1 MNELSAIPV
10 STDYLHIVKMLMDK
24 CGVRPHI
31 YENAGAWADDS
42 SAQHKDLTA
51 RMIKR
56 EGMPTPAQDAT
67 EEHCMLLVGPL
78 HEILSQKL
86 PEFVN
91 QVHPGL
97 PVVAACDSPRLAD
110 VVSAIRQG
118 ARDVIDLSSTD
129 ADACS
134 AIREA
139 LEYGRETEGQRLRTM
154 ELRQRLKTI
163 TLGERQVL
171 DCMLEGLANKE
182 TAKTLSI
189 GLRTVELRRAKIMT
203 KMGAK
208 GVAELIK
215 LFCEARAPGVDTR
228 AVR

>member
-1 MNELSAIPV
+1 
-10 STDYLHIVKMLMDK
+10 MDK
-24 CGVRPHI
+24 CGVLPHI
-31 YENAGAWADDS
+31 YESADAWADDS
-42 SAQHKDLTA
+42 NAQHKDLTA
-51 RMIKR
+51 RMIR
-56 EGMPTPAQDAT
+56 RDGMTVPTADAD

-78 HEILSQKL
+78 QEILAQKL
-86 PEFVN
+86 PQFINE
-91 QVHPGL
+91 VHPGL
-97 PVVAACDSPRLAD
+97 PVVAACDSPRLSD

-118 ARDVIDLSSTD
+118 ARDVIDLSSSD
-129 ADACS
+129 SDVCY
-134 AIREA
+134 AIRAA
-139 LEYGRETEGQRLRTM
+139 LEFGRQTEGQRLRTM
-154 ELRQRLKTI
+154 ELRQRLKTV

-182 TAKTLSI
+182 TAKKLGI